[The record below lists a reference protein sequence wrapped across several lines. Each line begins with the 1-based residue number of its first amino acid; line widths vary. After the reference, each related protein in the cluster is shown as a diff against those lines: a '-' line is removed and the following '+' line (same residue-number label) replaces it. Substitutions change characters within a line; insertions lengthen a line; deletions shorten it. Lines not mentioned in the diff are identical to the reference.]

1 MSDLTLVNL
10 NLLFIRYLD
19 TVERE
24 LHVPLGPLYLV
35 SVLEQAGF
43 DVDFRDYQLCTHD
56 DPFDPVLVADFCGD
70 PAPVIGLSCMANLL
84 PFAVLAAREIKRR
97 WPDRTVILGGVGPS
111 GVEEKVLQHFPW
123 VDLVA
128 HGEGE
133 RSVPILMRVLKE
145 GGDLSTVPGLVFR
158 DGERIVRT
166 PPAARIEDLDRVP
179 RPAFHRVDLAR
190 YSGYGMVT
198 SRGCPFPCTF
208 CSVAPIWG
216 RRPYFRSVGDVVDEM
231 VQLHRT
237 AGIDLFLFQDEFFFA
252 SEQRV
257 LDFCAALD
265 ATGLPL
271 RWKAFGRVN
280 LATDRS
286 MAAMAR
292 SGCLEFRLGIE
303 TGSPELLL
311 RLKKGFTAEQAVSLV
326 SRATRV
332 FPRVDCFFI
341 WGYPFETMDQFR
353 QSIFQMV
360 AFRLMGARILPS
372 LLAMLPQTDI
382 YREFKDS
389 GALKFTPAMLPEY
402 MVTGHEVCDDGHLS
416 LDPRHQ
422 AKFDF
427 IQAYPDVFPGFLLA
441 DYESNIRPKFQVLQE
456 HGFYPSRARA
466 VTPADSCGA
475 HSPRIPDE
483 AVIGA
488 LSRPAVPPPRANPS
502 RCS

>member
-35 SVLEQAGF
+35 SSLEQAGL
-43 DVDFRDYQLCTHD
+43 DVDFRDYQLNTSD
-56 DPFDPVLVADFCGD
+56 DPFDPVLVADFCVD

-84 PFAVLAAREIKRR
+84 PFTVLAAREIKQR
-97 WPDRTVILGGVGPS
+97 WPDRTIILGGVGPH
-111 GVEEKVLQHFPW
+111 GVEERLLEAFPW
-123 VDLVA
+123 IDIVG

-133 RSVPILMRVLKE
+133 HSVPLLVRALKE
-145 GGDLSTVPGLVFR
+145 GTDLAGVPGIVFR
-158 DGERIVRT
+158 RDGGLVRT
-166 PPAARIEDLDRVP
+166 QPAARIQDLDSIP
-179 RPAFHRVDLAR
+179 RPAFHRVDLPR

-216 RRPYFRSVGDVVDEM
+216 RQPFFRSVADVVDEM
-231 VQLHRT
+231 RTLHDS

-252 SEQRV
+252 NEQRV

-265 ATGLPL
+265 ATGMKV

-280 LATDRS
+280 LATDSS
-286 MAAMAR
+286 MEAMVR
-292 SGCLEFRLGIE
+292 SGCIEFRLGIE
-303 TGSPELLL
+303 TGSPELLK
-311 RLKKGFTAEQAVSLV
+311 RLKKGFTAPEAVALV
-326 SRATRV
+326 SRATRI

-341 WGYPFETMDQFR
+341 WGYPFETMEQFR
-353 QSIFQMV
+353 QSVFQMI

-372 LLAMLPQTDI
+372 LLAMLPQTDL

-389 GALKFTPAMLPEY
+389 GLLKFNPAMLPEY

-416 LDPRHQ
+416 LDERHRT
-422 AKFDF
+422 KFDF
-427 IQAYPDVFPGFLLA
+427 IAAHPDIFPGFLLA
-441 DYESNIRPKFQVLQE
+441 DYDTNILPKFQVLQE
-456 HGFYPSRARA
+456 HGFYPSRNRA
-466 VTPADSCGA
+466 VSQTDSCGA
-475 HSPRIPDE
+475 HSPRVTDDPIL
-483 AVIGA
+483 GA
-488 LSRPAVPPPRANPS
+488 ISRPRIPMARP
-502 RCS
+502 